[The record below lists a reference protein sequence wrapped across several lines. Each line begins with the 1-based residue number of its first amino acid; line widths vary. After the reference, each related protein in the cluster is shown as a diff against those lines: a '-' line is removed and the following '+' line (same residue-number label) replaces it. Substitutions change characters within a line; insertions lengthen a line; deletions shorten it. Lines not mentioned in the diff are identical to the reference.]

1 MKMNELQIAAALAA
15 AEVAPLLRFE
25 SVSACYGPVRA
36 IDDVDLDVM
45 PGEIVTLIGAN
56 GAGKTTLMGSV
67 FGTPRAN
74 GGRILHRGDDI
85 TRLPTNLVARRG
97 IALVP
102 EGRQIFLDM
111 SVEENLL
118 MGTTAVGDQHFE
130 ADRQAAFDLFPRL
143 KERRNQPAG
152 TMSGGEQQMLA
163 IARALMSRPALI
175 LLDEPSLGLAPLVVK
190 MIFEV
195 LKEIRSS
202 GKTIFLV
209 EQNAH
214 HALRLSD
221 RGYVL
226 VNGRV
231 RMQGRGEELLSNPE
245 VARAYLGAA

>member
-1 MKMNELQIAAALAA
+1 MSASTQPLKTAGTPQ
-15 AEVAPLLRFE
+15 PLLQFE
-25 SVSACYGPVRA
+25 NISACYGPVRA
-36 IDDVDLDVM
+36 VDGVDLHVM
-45 PGEIVTLIGAN
+45 PGEIVTLIGSN

-74 GGRILHRGDDI
+74 AGRILHRGVDI
-85 TRLPTNLVARRG
+85 TRLSTNLVARRG
-97 IALVP
+97 IAIVP

-118 MGTTAVGDQHFE
+118 MGTTPIGQEHME
-130 ADRQAAFDLFPRL
+130 ADRQMVFDMFPRL
-143 KERRNQPAG
+143 AERRNQQAG

-163 IARALMSRPALI
+163 IGRALMSRPELI
-175 LLDEPSLGLAPLVVK
+175 LLDEPSLGLAPMVVK
-190 MIFEV
+190 AIFEV
-195 LKEIRSS
+195 LKQVRSS

-214 HALRLSD
+214 HALKLSD

-231 RMQGRGEELLSNPE
+231 RMQGTGQELLRDPE
-245 VARAYLGAA
+245 VAKAYLGVG